1 MTDFNNLDGTQNT
14 VNTVNDSSADL
25 NLENSGTVSG
35 NTESIEDTNTVPDNQ
50 NPSDIS
56 KVNDGD
62 KPKRHGMDNLIPFT
76 ALTEEEQRQ
85 MAIKGGKASG
95 EARRKKKHM
104 REIAQNLLAH
114 NMREDQIE
122 EVLGT
127 AKDLLDGDLSV
138 AAVLTARMIQE
149 AADGNYKAFE
159 VLRDTAGYKPK
170 DQVEVEN
177 ISEADKL
184 LLERIAQRVG
194 LHNPVNTNQITG

>member
-1 MTDFNNLDGTQNT
+1 MADNLNLDGTEQNT
-14 VNTVNDSSADL
+14 VNGTDT
-25 NLENSGTVSG
+25 SGTVKG
-35 NTESIEDTNTVPDNQ
+35 
-50 NPSDIS
+50 
-56 KVNDGD
+56 VNDNLEESGKTVSD
-62 KPKRHGMDNLIPFT
+62 STKNCDSATNNSDCKPKRNNVDNLVSLGDRT
-76 ALTEEEQRQ
+76 TEEQRKI
-85 MAIKGGKASG
+85 AIMGGKASG

-177 ISEADKL
+177 VSEADKL

-194 LHNPVNTNQITG
+194 LHNSTNSAQITG